1 MSETRLEGQVS
12 FVQYDK
18 KFVTIDYVHNG
29 KKKSV
34 NGSIKDEVQQKLKD
48 EKLISEFHYFREGD
62 QVSFDLVRS
71 VRGDKM
77 TADRIV
83 FHYNNSYTN
92 LLLKA
97 KTDNEF
103 AGYLKL
109 VGEDY
114 FIKEIG
120 SYHFFPLRLSAW
132 ELRPPL
138 NAINDPTYF
147 RLENISNPEKVSA
160 VLLDRKFIPGYSK
173 AMKFFQ
179 DKKELLAEVVKITP
193 HGVYLNLPEV
203 RMQAKLPV
211 KKGETPVEKEGD
223 SFKVLITYLG
233 PDKFAVRKSGTIK
246 ESTSDSLSDK
256 ANGSIEDS
264 TSDKTIESTSDSTS
278 NQAKESNDNT
288 NDTAATN

>member
-1 MSETRLEGQVS
+1 MSDTRLQGEVS

-18 KFVTIDYVHNG
+18 KFITIDYVYNG

-34 NGSIKDEVQQKLKD
+34 NGSIKDEMQQKLKD
-48 EKLISEFHYFREGD
+48 EKLITGFHYFREGD

-83 FHYNNSYTN
+83 FMYNNSYSN
-92 LLLKA
+92 LLQKA
-97 KTDNEF
+97 AVDNEF
-103 AGYLKL
+103 AGYLKM

-138 NAINDPTYF
+138 NSINDPMYF
-147 RLENISNPEKVSA
+147 RLDNIGNPEKVSA

-173 AMKFFQ
+173 AMKFFEE
-179 DKKELLAEVVKITP
+179 KKELSAEVVKISP
-193 HGVYLNLPEV
+193 HAVYVNLPEV
-203 RMQAKLPV
+203 RMQGKLPL
-211 KKGETPVEKEGD
+211 KKGEETTDKEGD
-223 SFKVLITYLG
+223 NFKVLITYLG
-233 PDKFAVRKSGTIK
+233 PDKFSIRKAGT
-246 ESTSDSLSDK
+246 DLP
-256 ANGSIEDS
+256 
-264 TSDKTIESTSDSTS
+264 
-278 NQAKESNDNT
+278 
-288 NDTAATN
+288 